1 MKVYIAG
8 ASKEIT
14 RAERWAKRLAEFGI
28 EVTSTW
34 IDNIRKVGKANPAD
48 ATIEQYKQWAINQC
62 LHEVEQAGV
71 FWLLLPE
78 CDTVGAYVELGRA
91 FTLGRLIV
99 MSGRHRPIFTPALA
113 QHHSHYDAEIADYL
127 RRLSKADAANL
138 PTPRF
143 RDDDLARDRP
153 VE

>member
-14 RAERWAKRLAEFGI
+14 RAERWMNRLREVGI
-28 EVTSTW
+28 EITSTW
-34 IDNIRKVGKANPAD
+34 VDNIRKVGRANPQG

-78 CDTVGAYVELGRA
+78 CETVGAYVELGRA

-113 QHHSHYDAEIADYL
+113 QYHSHYDAEIADFL
-127 RRLSKADAANL
+127 RRLSKADDTAASV
-138 PTPRF
+138 PF
-143 RDDDLARDRP
+143 KIDG
-153 VE
+153 VSSHWSE